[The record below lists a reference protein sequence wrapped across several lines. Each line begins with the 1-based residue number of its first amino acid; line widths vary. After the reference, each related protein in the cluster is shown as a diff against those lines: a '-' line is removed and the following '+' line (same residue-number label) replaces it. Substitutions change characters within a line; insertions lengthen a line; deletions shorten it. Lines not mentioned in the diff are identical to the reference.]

1 MTRTFFWSSADTG
14 LRSNAH
20 KRTGTRIATLVPVPA
35 LAPELTADGL
45 VLWRVRRSERQVWC
59 EVKDLSGELLIRV
72 LDPATARS
80 VVSEVHDTVAAV
92 VGRAVQLQH
101 QFSAAGWE
109 LVDFDLD
116 ELE

>member
-1 MTRTFFWSSADTG
+1 M
-14 LRSNAH
+14 
-20 KRTGTRIATLVPVPA
+20 PA

>member
-1 MTRTFFWSSADTG
+1 MHTNEREPELRPWSPCLRLRRNSRLTVWSSG
-14 LRSNAH
+14 
-20 KRTGTRIATLVPVPA
+20 VCV
-35 LAPELTADGL
+35 
-45 VLWRVRRSERQVWC
+45 RSERQVWC